1 MVQYLQDTN
10 MNPAKVKL
18 ESPEKEFEYEKIA
31 RTINKM
37 NNIEDVK
44 MMLKYSI
51 KMGMKQTEV
60 FNNMLLIQTGDDI
73 SEY

>member
-1 MVQYLQDTN
+1 
-10 MNPAKVKL
+10 MNPAHVQL

-31 RTINKM
+31 RTVDRM
-37 NNIEDVK
+37 DDIEEVK
-44 MMLKYSI
+44 MMLKYTI

-60 FNNMLLIQTGDDI
+60 FSKMLLIQIGDNI

>member
-1 MVQYLQDTN
+1 MVQSLQDTN
-10 MNPAKVKL
+10 MNPAHVKL

-31 RTINKM
+31 RTVDRM
-37 NNIEDVK
+37 DNIEEVK
-44 MMLKYSI
+44 MMLKYTI

-60 FNNMLLIQTGDDI
+60 FSKMLLIQIGDNI

>member
-1 MVQYLQDTN
+1 
-10 MNPAKVKL
+10 MNPTHVQL

-31 RTINKM
+31 RTVDRM
-37 NNIEDVK
+37 DDIEEIK
-44 MMLKYSI
+44 MMLKYTI